1 MVNTANNKDILS
13 KLFDTNNPIEY
24 MKNNKTESMLEL
36 CNKMLLP
43 NDDAN
48 KITITVPE
56 HIKEILD
63 GLQKK

>member
-1 MVNTANNKDILS
+1 
-13 KLFDTNNPIEY
+13 

-48 KITITVPE
+48 KITITIPK

-63 GLQKK
+63 ELQKK